1 MLFCK
6 LRKFN
11 MAEHQPL
18 LTNTTSRQRCPVSY
32 HFQFIR
38 SKGALLVLLWDLLS
52 NIYCQF
58 ITCVFLMVA
67 NDLLVFL
74 FSHSWSKSQAFIY
87 TTGYSSVL
95 LLSPIMVLIA
105 DVFASRYKLIV
116 ACSYIFAFILALLLC
131 TYITI
136 YYQSFILAL
145 VVLCVSHGP
154 VRFIHV
160 GFEASIIPFNIDQL
174 VGSSGDELSAVIHWH
189 TTGPYLAAIAYSL
202 IVSIIKNQQINEQ
215 IVYLAISGISII
227 IIILSQSFF
236 KHWLDTTPQNTNPI
250 KQIARVLN
258 YARKNRY
265 PRNRSALTYWEEESP
280 SRLDLGKEKYG
291 GPFTEEEVEDVKT
304 ILRLLPLFI
313 CALAFGE
320 ITWDFRGIM
329 SYSRDYY
336 YVFQINIPNV
346 VPLFLILLY
355 QFLIYPCFS
364 KYIPSMLKRIG
375 FGLFLAFISNVS
387 FVLIALIGHF
397 TIHSHECIV
406 ANVVFS
412 PIRVMPIN
420 YLWTIVPQVLDSCAI
435 FLTTTIGLEF
445 VIAQSPKDMRGL
457 MVALFLSA
465 RGLGSLIGLYLL
477 IPYRYLDTAPLGCG
491 FYYFL
496 TRTFITFFIFIIF
509 IFLAK
514 RYKLR
519 VRENE
524 INVHIIAEDHIIRY
538 IDQEDEYRQELGL
551 LSDST
556 VTYGTNIIN

>member
-1 MLFCK
+1 
-6 LRKFN
+6 
-11 MAEHQPL
+11 MAVHQL
-18 LTNTTSRQRCPVSY
+18 HTNTTSRQRCPVSY

-58 ITCVFLMVA
+58 ITCVFFMLA

-74 FSHSWSKSQAFIY
+74 FSHSWSTSQVFIY
-87 TTGYSSVL
+87 TIGYSSVL
-95 LLSPIMVLIA
+95 LLSPLMGLIA
-105 DVFASRYKLIV
+105 DVFTSRYKLIV
-116 ACSYIFAFILALLLC
+116 ACSYIFAFILCLLLC
-131 TYITI
+131 TYIAI
-136 YYQSFILAL
+136 YYQCLILAM

-160 GFEASIIPFNIDQL
+160 GFKTSIIPFNIDQL

-189 TTGPYLAAIAYSL
+189 TTGPYLAGIASSL
-202 IVSIIKNQQINEQ
+202 IVSIMKNQHINEQ
-215 IVYLAISGISII
+215 IVYLAISGVSII

-258 YARKNRY
+258 YARKNKY

-320 ITWDFRGIM
+320 ITWDFTGIM
-329 SYSRDYY
+329 SFSRDYY
-336 YVFQINIPNV
+336 VFTSNIPNV

-387 FVLIALIGHF
+387 FVLISLIGHF
-397 TIHSHECIV
+397 TIHSPECIV
-406 ANVVFS
+406 ANVVFR
-412 PIRVMPIN
+412 PTRVMPIN
-420 YLWTIVPQVLDSCAI
+420 YLWTIVPQVLDCCAI
-435 FLTTTIGLEF
+435 YLITIIGLQF
-445 VIAQSPKDMRGL
+445 VLAQSPKDMRGL

-465 RGLGSLIGLYLL
+465 RGLGNLIGLNLP
-477 IPYRYLDTAPLGCG
+477 IPYRYLHSAPLGCG

-496 TRTFITFFIFIIF
+496 TRAFVTFFIFIIF

-538 IDQEDEYRQELGL
+538 IDQEDKYRQELGL
-551 LSDST
+551 SSDST